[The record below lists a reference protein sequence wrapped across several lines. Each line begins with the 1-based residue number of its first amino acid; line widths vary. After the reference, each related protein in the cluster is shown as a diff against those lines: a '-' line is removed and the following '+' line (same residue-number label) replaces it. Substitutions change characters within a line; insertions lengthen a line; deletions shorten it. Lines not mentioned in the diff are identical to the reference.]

1 MKQILEK
8 QAPVQNGDLRG
19 SIILFLRGRTVV
31 TFAIIETEISLS
43 QFNSTAGPVLGM
55 RESGLQGGHMD
66 ISVEEEYNRWKV
78 ITWLSIMKVDA
89 QGAVEAYC
97 QGP

>member
-1 MKQILEK
+1 MVKVTEELLSLTFSAFGGTAVCYVTRNICWL
-8 QAPVQNGDLRG
+8 V
-19 SIILFLRGRTVV
+19 IILFLRGRTVV

-66 ISVEEEYNRWKV
+66 ISVEEEYNR
-78 ITWLSIMKVDA
+78 
-89 QGAVEAYC
+89 
-97 QGP
+97 